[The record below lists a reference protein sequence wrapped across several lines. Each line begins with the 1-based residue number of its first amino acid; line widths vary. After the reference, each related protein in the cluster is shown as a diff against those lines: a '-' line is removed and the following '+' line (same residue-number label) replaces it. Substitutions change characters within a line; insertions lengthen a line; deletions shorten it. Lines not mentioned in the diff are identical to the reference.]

1 VTTNRCEVLCL
12 DIGPLIRG
20 AGPPRELWK
29 LDMLKKFDINLHF
42 PIMGPPRPC
51 SIGPSWN
58 GRIFVTLGNGVSG
71 DYATVPKPG
80 APSLVCLNKDTGDVI
95 WKDNSPGMNILLTQL
110 ADPSIV
116 KIRNAFQVIVP
127 QSDGWIRAFRPESG
141 EKLWEFDINP
151 KVSSYK
157 IGGRGD
163 RNYLLGNAVVYDDR
177 VYIASGRDMQ
187 QGEGPGRLVC
197 IDPTKRGD
205 VSSELAVDAAGRPL
219 PRRRLQAVDPKQGE
233 KAIPNPNS
241 ALVWEFAR
249 SPDPFTD
256 GMQRT
261 CATVAIA
268 KGLVIAVDLSGQVH
282 CLNAK
287 TGQPYWHHDMLTAIL
302 ASPLI
307 VDDKVYVGNED
318 GVMSVFQLVADPKCA
333 EPLATIPLGNPL
345 YASPVY
351 ANGTLYIANRNTLFA
366 VDATAASRWH
376 EQAGNWP
383 QWRGP
388 DRSNRS
394 EDVGLLQKW
403 PDGGPPLSW
412 RVDGLGDGIASI
424 AMADGRIF
432 TSTTYR
438 ENEFAVA
445 LDEETGQRLWAT
457 RIAAAVPENSLM
469 RWLSQRTPTVDGNRL
484 FVFTNSAWL
493 VCLNAQSG
501 EIAWRISYASE
512 FGTSRGAWGFCDRPL
527 VDGDKLICVPGG
539 SQATLVALDKRTGK
553 VLWKKLLESR
563 ERNGY
568 ASTLL
573 VQTNGLK
580 QYVVF
585 LTNGLASFAADDGRL
600 LWRYDRT
607 RAPFANSY
615 TPLIIEGGLLCP
627 NGYGGGIARLKL
639 TRKGDTVT
647 VEEQYYKRISLVPF
661 EDTCVHVD
669 GRLFAFQGKVGGP
682 LVLID
687 SSDGKELWTARG
699 SGSGMAAATY
709 ADGHHYLRW
718 VDGTVALA
726 EASPN
731 AYLET
736 SHFNL
741 PQQRDSV
748 GCTLPVVAGGR
759 LYVRDNDRLYCYD
772 VRERPSALPKP
783 AIMQWTPPTY
793 ADPEPRQ
800 PGQPVAKAIFVPTP
814 QDVVEKMLG
823 AAHVG
828 KDDVVYD
835 LGSGDGRILIAAAK
849 NYQCKAIGV
858 EIDQDLVTLSRKR
871 VQEAKLDKLVTIKQ
885 EDLFAADFGDAT
897 VVTVYL
903 FPDLL
908 KRLVPKFEKLKP
920 GTRIVSH
927 QFPIPDFPPEKTIT
941 VESVETGAKHTVYLW
956 TMPLRK

>member
-1 VTTNRCEVLCL
+1 
-12 DIGPLIRG
+12 
-20 AGPPRELWK
+20 A
-29 LDMLKKFDINLHF
+29 
-42 PIMGPPRPC
+42 
-51 SIGPSWN
+51 
-58 GRIFVTLGNGVSG
+58 
-71 DYATVPKPG
+71 
-80 APSLVCLNKDTGDVI
+80 APSLVCLNKDKGELL
-95 WKDNSPGMNILLTQL
+95 WKDNSPGENILMTQF
-110 ADPSIV
+110 ADPTIV
-116 KIRNAFQVIVP
+116 KIGGEFQVIVP

-177 VYIASGRDMQ
+177 VYIASGRFMEE
-187 QGEGPGRLVC
+187 GEGPGRLVC

-205 VSSELAVDAAGRPL
+205 VSSELAVDADGKRL
-219 PRRRLQAVDPKQGE
+219 PRRRLQAVDPQRGE

-241 ALVWEFAR
+241 ALVWEFAGPPKT
-249 SPDPFTD
+249 STD

-287 TGQPYWHHDMLTAIL
+287 TGQPYWHHDMLTAIV

-432 TSTTYR
+432 TSTTYG

-457 RIAAAVPENSLM
+457 RVGAAVPENPLM

-484 FVFTNSAWL
+484 YVFTNSAWL
-493 VCLNAQSG
+493 VCLDAISG
-501 EIAWRISYASE
+501 EVVWRISYSSE
-512 FGTSRGAWGFCDRPL
+512 FGTRPGTWGLCDRPL
-527 VDGDKLICVPGG
+527 VDGDKLICAPGG
-539 SQATLVALDKRTGK
+539 TQATVVALDKRTGK
-553 VLWKKLLESR
+553 VIWRKLLDGH
-563 ERNGY
+563 ERNQF
-568 ASTLL
+568 AATLV
-573 VQTNGLK
+573 VQTSGLK
-580 QYVVF
+580 QYVVY
-585 LTNGLASFAADDGRL
+585 LTTGLASFAADDGRL
-600 LWRYDRT
+600 LWRYDR
-607 RAPFANSY
+607 RFNLANSY
-615 TPLIIEGGLLCP
+615 TPLIIEGGLLSP
-627 NGYGGGIARLKL
+627 NGYNTGIARLKL
-639 TRKGDTVT
+639 TRKDDTVA
-647 VEEQYYKRISLVPF
+647 VEQQYYKNVPLVPF
-661 EDTCVHVD
+661 ADSSVLVD
-669 GRLFAFQGKVGGP
+669 DRLYAFKGTRDGP
-682 LVLID
+682 LVCID
-687 SSDGKELWTARG
+687 SSDSKDLWTARG
-699 SGSGMAAATY
+699 SGSGKAAATY
-709 ADGHHYLRW
+709 ADGRLYLRW
-718 VDGTVALA
+718 VDGTVALV
-726 EASPN
+726 EDSPK
-731 AYLET
+731 AYVET
-736 SHFNL
+736 GHFKL
-741 PQQRDSV
+741 PDARNSM
-748 GCTLPVVAGGR
+748 GCTLPVVAGGH

-772 VRERPSALPKP
+772 VRQHPTGALPPKP
-783 AIMQWTPPTY
+783 VVVLWSPATY
-793 ADPEPRQ
+793 TDPQPRL
-800 PGQPVAKAIFVPTP
+800 PGQAVPNAIFVPTP
-814 QDVVEKMLG
+814 QDVVAKMLE

-828 KDDVVYD
+828 KNDVVYD
-835 LGSGDGRILIAAAK
+835 LGSGDGRILIEAAK
-849 NYQCKAIGV
+849 KYQCKAIGV
-858 EIDQDLVTLSRKR
+858 EIDPDLVTLSRKR
-871 VQEAKLDKLVTIKQ
+871 VEEARLEKLVAIRQ
-885 EDLFAADFGDAT
+885 ADIFAADFGDAT

-908 KRLVPKFEKLKP
+908 KRLMPKFEKLKP